1 MKPFGKGGGEGGG
14 LPQAGRLLRSLG
26 AWLALYVSAL
36 ALYNAIPHFREAMIH
51 RFQVVPS
58 VWLLEHTMPGAGFQA
73 VGNSIGAPGLEVRVM
88 SGCDGVE
95 GWLLLVTAMRVFPMS
110 WRRRWL
116 GVAYGTALMY
126 GLNLVRIVSL
136 VHVAVRKPAWMEAAH
151 LVVWQSLI
159 VLVVGIFI
167 LIWLE
172 PRREASSREREEGR

>member
-1 MKPFGKGGGEGGG
+1 MKLVGQGAGERGGM
-14 LPQAGRLLRSLG
+14 PQAGRLLRSLA
-26 AWLALYVSAL
+26 AWLVLYGVSL
-36 ALYNAIPHFREAMIH
+36 AFYNAVPHFREAMIH

-58 VWLLEHTMPGAGFQA
+58 VWLLGHTMPGVGFQA
-73 VGNSIGAPGLEVRVM
+73 VGISIRAPGLEVRVM

-95 GWLLLVTAMRVFPMS
+95 GWLLLVTAMLVFPMA

-116 GVAYGTALMY
+116 GVAYGTALLY

-136 VHVAVRKPAWMEAAH
+136 VHMAVQKPEWMEAAH

-159 VLVVGIFI
+159 VLIVGAFV

-172 PRREASSREREEGR
+172 PRREPPSHARKEGS